1 MIMNNQR
8 RKALKDAMKQMEEA
22 AALLTA
28 AKEAIESIKEEEEEA
43 YDNLP
48 DSFQEGAQGDQMQ
61 ENINAMDEVIDNLD
75 TQASDIEE
83 YIQSLENL

>member
-1 MIMNNQR
+1 
-8 RKALKDAMKQMEEA
+8 MKQMEEA

-61 ENINAMDEVIDNLD
+61 ENIDAMDEVIDNLD

>member
-1 MIMNNQR
+1 
-8 RKALKDAMKQMEEA
+8 MKQMEEA

-61 ENINAMDEVIDNLD
+61 ENIDAMDEVIDNLD

-83 YIQSLENL
+83 YIQSLETSNRHGAQAPATV

>member
-1 MIMNNQR
+1 MNNQR

>member
-1 MIMNNQR
+1 
-8 RKALKDAMKQMEEA
+8 MKQMEEA